1 MRSITERAHK
11 WMQEMQTVWRDTHNN
26 KRTRT
31 AENSDKTKNKT
42 TEKETKRKQRN
53 KQCKQKTSF
62 SESRTLKGNP
72 PTSLVPLIPFT
83 KNGSQ
88 DTPWIADPYQTCM
101 SPDTHHPY
109 RPQTKPFNSKHEL
122 KIKNHLAQY
131 FFRPSG
137 PQPFQP
143 DPQFKTSTLE
153 QTGPGTRLPGSGT
166 PIKKQKRK
174 SNK

>member
-1 MRSITERAHK
+1 MKSITERVHK
-11 WMQEMQTVWRDTHNN
+11 CMQGMQAAWRETHNN
-26 KRTRT
+26 KRTHTQQNRVT
-31 AENSDKTKNKT
+31 RRITQQNKKKP
-42 TEKETKRKQRN
+42 KESRRISN
-53 KQCKQKTSF
+53 ANQKTSF

-122 KIKNHLAQY
+122 KIKNHLAQL

-143 DPQFKTSTLE
+143 NPSSE
-153 QTGPGTRLPGSGT
+153 QLHWNKPGPGPGF
-166 PIKKQKRK
+166 PDLEPQ
-174 SNK
+174 